1 MFQAV
6 KLIKAISADSKPIVL
21 RASDGHAY
29 VTKWVFRTKET
40 RRLINEWIAAPV
52 LRYMGANCADNTI
65 IEVTEQFIKQN
76 RVALKAAFG
85 EDFVNL
91 KSGPVFASL
100 INEDLEQTLNQ
111 PLLDH
116 VTNLTDFHAA
126 LVADVFLCQG
136 DKRQAIF
143 ERIGKR
149 QYRAKLID
157 NANALEST
165 WWQFKTEPNAV
176 YADRNVYLDLTVSS
190 AEELIT
196 KLQAMPR
203 SVITT
208 ALNQL
213 PQSWIADDQGRLNHV
228 VQTLWH
234 RQRNLRFLMHRWIHG
249 ENSSYL
255 PAAFIRDFELSPKH
269 RA

>member
-1 MFQAV
+1 MLQAV
-6 KLIKAISADSKPIVL
+6 KFVKAISADSKPIVL
-21 RASDGHAY
+21 RASDGHVY
-29 VTKWVFRTKET
+29 VTKWVFRKKEN
-40 RRLINEWIAAPV
+40 RRLINEWLAAPV

-65 IEVTEQFIKQN
+65 IEVTAQFIKQN

-91 KSGPVFASL
+91 KPGPVFASF
-100 INEDLEQTLNQ
+100 IDESVEQTQNQ
-111 PLLDH
+111 PLLEH
-116 VTNLTDFHAA
+116 VTNLPDFQAA

-143 ERIGKR
+143 EKTGKR

-157 NANALEST
+157 NANAFEST

-176 YADRNVYLDLTVSS
+176 FANKNVYCDLTASNVE
-190 AEELIT
+190 ALIK

-203 SVITT
+203 SIITN
-208 ALNQL
+208 AMNQL
-213 PQSWIADDQGRLNHV
+213 PQCWIADDQSRLNHV
-228 VQTLWH
+228 VQRLWQ
-234 RQRNLRFLMHRWIHG
+234 RQRNMHFLMHRWMQG
-249 ENSSYL
+249 DNSSYL
-255 PAAFIRDFELSPKH
+255 PAAVIRDFELSPKH